1 MKKIRMLL
9 IVLLG
14 VFLMPTSTFA
24 CGDHSGKNSCSKEM
38 SSKTGMKD
46 CCSKDSHSKSK
57 KNNGCNGKCGHA
69 MCSVTSLNIGIV
81 SPIPLAVED
90 NVFNFSNKRQKFH
103 QSVSF
108 TSAGYSSIWL
118 IPKIS

>member
-1 MKKIRMLL
+1 
-9 IVLLG
+9 
-14 VFLMPTSTFA
+14 
-24 CGDHSGKNSCSKEM
+24 M
-38 SSKTGMKD
+38 SSKTEWKIAVVRIPIQ
-46 CCSKDSHSKSK
+46 KQK

>member
-1 MKKIRMLL
+1 MLL
-9 IVLLG
+9 IVLLA
-14 VFLMPTSTFA
+14 VFLMPSGAFA
-24 CGDHSGKNSCSKEM
+24 CGSHSEKNSCSKEM

-57 KNNGCNGKCGHA
+57 KQKGCNGKCGHTL
-69 MCSVTSLNIGIV
+69 CSVSSVNIGIV
-81 SPIPLAVED
+81 SSIPVEIKD
-90 NVFNFSNKRQKFH
+90 NIFNFSTKKQKFY

-108 TSAGYSSIWL
+108 TSAGYSNIWL

>member
-1 MKKIRMLL
+1 MKKIHMLL

-14 VFLMPTSTFA
+14 VFLMPASAFA

-46 CCSKDSHSKSK
+46 CCSKDSNSKSK
-57 KNNGCNGKCGHA
+57 KHNGCNGKCGHA
-69 MCSVTSLNIGIV
+69 MCSVPPLYIGIV
-81 SPIPLAVED
+81 YSIPLENDD
-90 NVFNFSNKRQKFH
+90 NVFNFSTKKQKFY

-118 IPKIS
+118 IPKIG

>member
-1 MKKIRMLL
+1 MKKAHILL

-14 VFLMPTSTFA
+14 IFLMPTSAFA
-24 CGDHSGKNSCSKEM
+24 CGDNSAKKSCSKEM

-46 CCSKDSHSKSK
+46 CCSKDSKSK
-57 KNNGCNGKCGHA
+57 NKTHKGCNGKCGHA
-69 MCSVTSLNIGIV
+69 MCSVSSLNIGIV
-81 SPIPLAVED
+81 SSIPLEIDD
-90 NVFNFSNKRQKFH
+90 NVFNFSTKKQNFY

-118 IPKIS
+118 IPKIG

>member
-1 MKKIRMLL
+1 
-9 IVLLG
+9 
-14 VFLMPTSTFA
+14 
-24 CGDHSGKNSCSKEM
+24 M

-46 CCSKDSHSKSK
+46 LVRIPIQKSK
-57 KNNGCNGKCGHA
+57 RTTVATENADA

-118 IPKIS
+118 YLK

>member
-1 MKKIRMLL
+1 MKKIHMLF

-24 CGDHSGKNSCSKEM
+24 CGSHSEKNSCAKEM

-46 CCSKDSHSKSK
+46 CCSKDSKSKSK
-57 KNNGCNGKCGHA
+57 KHDGCNGKCGHA
-69 MCSVTSLNIGIV
+69 MCSVSSLNIGIV
-81 SPIPLAVED
+81 SSIPLEMDD
-90 NVFNFSNKRQKFH
+90 NVFNFSTKKQKFH

-118 IPKIS
+118 IPKIG